1 MTLAQLGGLSLVYFF
16 SVVFVLFL
24 TYKEFRRVRFNF
36 NVFFSLLFLL
46 TFYFGFPLTCMLVL
60 KMEIL

>member
-46 TFYFGFPLTCMLVL
+46 TFY
-60 KMEIL
+60 